1 MRAARWLLG
10 AMLFAVL
17 AAPATAQQFPTRPI
31 TLVVPYAAGGNV
43 DISTRVLQA
52 ALGDSLGQPIVVENR
67 PGAST
72 VTGTAALTQAAPDGH
87 TVGMVFDSLAIN
99 AAFGMQLPYD
109 SEKDIAPVIQLAC
122 VPLVLIVNSSL
133 VPMKTLPELVAHAK
147 ANPGWFTFGSLGPG
161 SPHEIGFAWLKTM
174 TKMDALIVPYRG
186 VNPAL
191 QDLIA
196 GNIKG
201 MFLGVAVADEFI
213 RQGKL
218 HPIGVSS
225 KSRLKSAPNIPTIAE
240 QGYPD
245 YDFVTFY
252 GLAAPKGTPAPIV
265 QKLNQAINT
274 ALQSPEIRAKV
285 EPTGAEI
292 VGGSAED
299 FGAMLNNNMSKMKR
313 IVTDAGIKPGK

>member
-1 MRAARWLLG
+1 MIRRIAFAGAAL
-10 AMLFAVL
+10 VL
-17 AAPATAQQFPTRPI
+17 ATVSASAQNWPTQPI
-31 TLVVPYAAGGNV
+31 RWIVPYPAGGGT
-43 DISTRVLQA
+43 DLMART
-52 ALGDSLGQPIVVENR
+52 LGVPLEKTLGQPIVVENK

-72 VTGTAALTQAAPDGH
+72 VTGTAALTQAEPDGH

-99 AAFGMQLPYD
+99 AALGMKLPYD
-109 SEKDIAPVIQLAC
+109 SEKDFAPVINLAR
-122 VPLVLIVNSSL
+122 VPLVLMVNSSL

-161 SPHEIGFAWLKTM
+161 SPHEIGFAWLKTL

-218 HPIGVSS
+218 HAIGVSS
-225 KSRLKSAPNIPTIAE
+225 KDRLKSAPNLPTIAE
-240 QGYPD
+240 QGYPE

-252 GLAAPKGTPAPIV
+252 GLAAPKGTPQPIV
-265 QKLNQAINT
+265 RKLNEAINA
-274 ALQSPEIRAKV
+274 ALKLPEIRAKID
-285 EPTGAEI
+285 PTGAEI
-292 VGGSAED
+292 VGGTPEEFDA
-299 FGAMLNNNMSKMKR
+299 FLKANMSKLKR
-313 IVTDAGIKPGK
+313 IVTEAGIKPAN